1 VFIRVFPYGFACFA
15 SLYLHQVLAFSSKHR
30 PKVLMQNVNPIIAAA
45 LAPYAPA
52 DTDPTMQALV
62 DQYGSIDSQIKALTE
77 SLNMLKKA
85 IKAQGAGVY
94 TGDIYKLNV
103 FATPG
108 RETTDWRAVAEHFN
122 PSYQLIT
129 AHTTK
134 SPVGLT
140 IAAPAMAKKQVT
152 A

>member
-1 VFIRVFPYGFACFA
+1 
-15 SLYLHQVLAFSSKHR
+15 
-30 PKVLMQNVNPIIAAA
+30 MQNLNPIIAAA

-52 DTDPTMQALV
+52 STDPTMQALV

-103 FATPG
+103 FSTPG
-108 RETTDWRAVAEHFN
+108 RETTDWRTVAEHFN
-122 PSYQLIT
+122 PSYQLIK

-134 SPVGLT
+134 GEPGLT
-140 IAAPAMAKKQVT
+140 IAAPAMAKKVT

>member
-1 VFIRVFPYGFACFA
+1 
-15 SLYLHQVLAFSSKHR
+15 
-30 PKVLMQNVNPIIAAA
+30 MQNINPIIAAA
-45 LAPYAPA
+45 LAPFAPA
-52 DTDPTMQALV
+52 ATDPTMQALV
-62 DQYGSIDSQIKALTE
+62 DQYGSIDSQIKTLTE

-94 TGDIYKLNV
+94 TGDVYKLNV

-108 RETTDWRAVAEHFN
+108 GETTDWRAVAEHFN

-134 SPVGLT
+134 GDAGLT
-140 IAAPAMAKKQVT
+140 IAAPALAKKV
-152 A
+152 AA

>member
-1 VFIRVFPYGFACFA
+1 
-15 SLYLHQVLAFSSKHR
+15 VLTKPESKY
-30 PKVLMQNVNPIIAAA
+30 MQNVNPLIAAA
-45 LAPYAPA
+45 LAPFAPA
-52 DTDPTMQALV
+52 ATDPTMQALV
-62 DQYGSIDSQIKALTE
+62 DQYGSLDSQIKTLTE
-77 SLNMLKKA
+77 SLNLLKKA

-108 RETTDWRAVAEHFN
+108 RETTDWRTIAEQFN

-134 SPVGLT
+134 GEPGLT
-140 IAAPAMAKKQVT
+140 IAAPAMAKKVT

>member
-1 VFIRVFPYGFACFA
+1 MSNSHVN
-15 SLYLHQVLAFSSKHR
+15 SL
-30 PKVLMQNVNPIIAAA
+30 IAAA
-45 LAPYAPA
+45 LAPFTPA

-77 SLNMLKKA
+77 SLNLLKKA

-103 FATPG
+103 FPTAG
-108 RETTDWRAVAEHFN
+108 RESTDWRAVAEHFN

-129 AHTTK
+129 KHTTK
-134 SPVGLT
+134 GVAGLT
-140 IAAPAMAKKQVT
+140 IAAPTPAKKVT

>member
-1 VFIRVFPYGFACFA
+1 MSNSHVN
-15 SLYLHQVLAFSSKHR
+15 SL
-30 PKVLMQNVNPIIAAA
+30 IAAA
-45 LAPYAPA
+45 LAPYAPIA
-52 DTDPTMQALV
+52 TDPTMQALV
-62 DQYGSIDSQIKALTE
+62 DQYGAIDSQIKALTE
-77 SLNMLKKA
+77 SLNLLKKA
-85 IKAQGAGVY
+85 IKAQGKGIY

-108 RETTDWRAVAEHFN
+108 REVTDWRAVAEHFN

-134 SPVGLT
+134 GVAGLT
-140 IAAPAMAKKQVT
+140 IAAPTPAKKVT